1 MAAPKTGPGAK
12 KRPEDRLGHR
22 TKAEQ
27 AKMDE
32 IVVSDEEIEALK
44 SSLTSDLAPAEYWHP
59 VALKGWESFNQSPLR
74 RFYEQTD
81 YVQAWVTCE
90 LIHRCIGDRMSAGRA
105 MQLRMYLNDLGFT
118 EGARR
123 TMDVAIKREVEK
135 ADPAKVVA
143 QERLEAR
150 RASRT
155 RGA

>member
-1 MAAPKTGPGAK
+1 MAAPKTGPTAK
-12 KRPEDRLGHR
+12 KRPEERLGHR

-32 IVVSDEEIEALK
+32 VTVSDEEIDALK
-44 SSLTSDLAPAEYWHP
+44 SYLSVDMAPAEYWHP
-59 VALKGWESFNQSPLR
+59 VALKGWESFCQSPLS

-90 LIHRCIGDRMSAGRA
+90 LIHRCIKDGMSAGRA
-105 MQLRMYLNDLGFT
+105 MQLRMYMNDLGFT

-123 TMDVAIKREVEK
+123 TMDIAIKRETEK

-143 QERLEAR
+143 KERLEAQ
-150 RASRT
+150 RAK

>member
-1 MAAPKTGPGAK
+1 MAAPRTGPTAK
-12 KRPEDRLGHR
+12 KLPSERLGHR

-44 SSLTSDLAPAEYWHP
+44 SSLTTDLTPAEYWHE

-90 LIHRCIGDRMSAGRA
+90 LIHRCIKDGMSAGRA
-105 MQLRMYLNDLGFT
+105 MQLRMFMNDLGFT

-123 TMDVAIKREVEK
+123 TMDIAIKRQTE
-135 ADPAKVVA
+135 APDPAKVVA
-143 QERLEAR
+143 KERLEAR
-150 RASRT
+150 RAA
-155 RGA
+155 RGI

>member
-1 MAAPKTGPGAK
+1 MAAPKSGPTAK

-27 AKMDE
+27 AQMDE
-32 IVVSDEEIEALK
+32 VTVSEEEIEALK
-44 SSLTSDLAPAEYWHP
+44 ASLGTNLEPAEYWHP
-59 VALKGWESFNQSPLR
+59 VALKGWQSFCESPLR
-74 RFYEQTD
+74 RFYEDTD

-90 LIHRCIGDRMSAGRA
+90 LVHRCIGDKMSAGRA

-123 TMDVAIKREVEK
+123 TMDVAIKRETEK

-143 QERLEAR
+143 KERLEAR
-150 RASRT
+150 RASR
-155 RGA
+155 GA

>member
-1 MAAPKTGPGAK
+1 MAAPKTGRTAK
-12 KRPEDRLGHR
+12 KRPEERLGHR

-32 IVVSDEEIEALK
+32 VTISDEEVEALK
-44 SSLTSDLAPAEYWHP
+44 ASLGADLAPADYWHP
-59 VALKGWESFNQSPLR
+59 VALKGWESFCESPLR

-90 LIHRCIGDRMSAGRA
+90 LIHRCIKDGMSAGRA
-105 MQLRMYLNDLGFT
+105 MQLRMFLNDLGFT

-123 TMDVAIKREVEK
+123 TMDIAIKRETEK

-143 QERLEAR
+143 KERLEAR
-150 RASRT
+150 RASR
-155 RGA
+155 GA

>member
-1 MAAPKTGPGAK
+1 MAAPKTGPTAK

-32 IVVSDEEIEALK
+32 VVLSDEEIEALK
-44 SSLTSDLAPAEYWHP
+44 STLTGQLEPAEYWHP
-59 VALKGWESFNQSPLR
+59 VALKGWETFCESPLR

-81 YVQAWVTCE
+81 YVQAWITCE
-90 LIHRCIGDRMSAGRA
+90 LIHQCIKDRMSAGRA
-105 MQLRMYLNDLGFT
+105 MQLRMFLNDLGFT

-123 TMDVAIKREVEK
+123 TMDVAIKRETEK

-143 QERLEAR
+143 KERLEAR
-150 RASRT
+150 RASR
-155 RGA
+155 GA

>member
-1 MAAPKTGPGAK
+1 MAAPRTGPTAK
-12 KRPEDRLGHR
+12 KRADERLGHR

-32 IVVSDEEIEALK
+32 IVVSEEEIEALK
-44 SSLTSDLAPAEYWHP
+44 SSLTTDLTPAEYWHE
-59 VALKGWESFNQSPLR
+59 VALKGWQSFNESPLR

-90 LIHRCIGDRMSAGRA
+90 LIHRCIKDGMSAGRA

-123 TMDVAIKREVEK
+123 TMDIAIKRQTEK

-143 QERLEAR
+143 KERLEAR
-150 RASRT
+150 RAA
-155 RGA
+155 RGI

>member
-1 MAAPKTGPGAK
+1 MAAPKTGPTAK

-27 AKMDE
+27 AKMED
-32 IVVSDEEIEALK
+32 ITVSAEEIEALK
-44 SSLTSDLAPAEYWHP
+44 SSVSADLAPAEYWHP
-59 VALKGWESFNQSPLR
+59 VALKGWETFCQSPLQ
-74 RFYEQTD
+74 RFYEDTD

-90 LIHRCIGDRMSAGRA
+90 LIHRSIKDGMSAGRA

-123 TMDVAIKREVEK
+123 QMDIAIRRETEK

-143 QERLEAR
+143 KERLEAR
-150 RASRT
+150 RASR
-155 RGA
+155 GA

>member
-1 MAAPKTGPGAK
+1 MAAPKTGPTAK

-27 AKMDE
+27 VKMDE
-32 IVVSDEEIEALK
+32 VTVSAEEMKAIQ
-44 SSLTSDLAPAEYWHP
+44 SRCVDSDLAPADYWHP
-59 VALKGWESFNQSPLR
+59 VALSGWVSFCDSPLK

-90 LIHRCIGDRMSAGRA
+90 LIHRCIKDGMSAGRA

-123 TMDVAIKREVEK
+123 TMDIAIKRETEK

-143 QERLEAR
+143 KERLEAR
-150 RASRT
+150 RASR
-155 RGA
+155 GA

>member
-1 MAAPKTGPGAK
+1 MAAPKTGPTAK

-32 IVVSDEEIEALK
+32 ITPEEIEALTAD
-44 SSLTSDLAPAEYWHP
+44 LGDILAPAEHWHH
-59 VALKGWESFNQSPLR
+59 VALAGWEAFCNSPLK
-74 RFYEQTD
+74 RFYERTD

-90 LIHRCIGDRMSAGRA
+90 LIHRCLKDGMSAGRA

-123 TMDVAIKREVEK
+123 TMDIAIQRQVE
-135 ADPAKVVA
+135 APDPAKVVA
-143 QERLEAR
+143 KERLEAR
-150 RASRT
+150 RASR
-155 RGA
+155 GL

>member
-27 AKMDE
+27 AKTDE
-32 IVVSDEEIEALK
+32 ITVSEEEIEALK
-44 SSLTSDLAPAEYWHP
+44 ASLSVDLDPAEYWHP
-59 VALKGWESFNQSPLR
+59 VALKGWQSFCESPLA

-90 LIHRCIGDRMSAGRA
+90 LIHRCIKDGMSAGRA

-123 TMDVAIKREVEK
+123 TMDIAITRNVEA

-143 QERLEAR
+143 KERLEAR
-150 RASRT
+150 RASR
-155 RGA
+155 GA

>member
-1 MAAPKTGPGAK
+1 MAAPKTGPTAK

-27 AKMDE
+27 GKMDE
-32 IVVSDEEIEALK
+32 LVVSDEEIEALK
-44 SSLTSDLAPAEYWHP
+44 ASLSPELEPAEYWHP
-59 VALKGWESFNQSPLR
+59 VALKGWESFVESPLR

-90 LIHRCIGDRMSAGRA
+90 LIHRCIKDGMSAGRA

-123 TMDVAIKREVEK
+123 TMDIAIKRQTEK
-135 ADPAKVVA
+135 PDPMKVVA
-143 QERLEAR
+143 KERLEAR
-150 RASRT
+150 RRN

>member
-1 MAAPKTGPGAK
+1 MAASKTGPGAK

-32 IVVSDEEIEALK
+32 VIVSDEEIEALK
-44 SSLTSDLAPAEYWHP
+44 SSVTADLGPNEDWHP
-59 VALKGWESFNQSPLR
+59 VALKGWEAFNESPLR

-90 LIHRCIGDRMSAGRA
+90 LIHRCIKDGMSAGRA

-123 TMDVAIKREVEK
+123 TMDIAIKRETEK
-135 ADPAKVVA
+135 PDPAKVIA
-143 QERLEAR
+143 KERLEER
-150 RASRT
+150 RASR
-155 RGA
+155 GA

>member
-1 MAAPKTGPGAK
+1 MAAPRTGPGAK

-27 AKMDE
+27 ARME
-32 IVVSDEEIEALK
+32 EVTVSDEEIEALK
-44 SSLTSDLAPAEYWHP
+44 ASLSTDLTPAEYWHP
-59 VALKGWESFNQSPLR
+59 VALKGWESFCESPLR
-74 RFYEQTD
+74 RFYEDTD

-90 LIHRCIGDRMSAGRA
+90 LIHRCIKDNMSAGRA

-123 TMDVAIKREVEK
+123 TMDIAIKRQTEV

-143 QERLEAR
+143 KERLEAR
-150 RASRT
+150 RAA
-155 RGA
+155 RGT

>member
-1 MAAPKTGPGAK
+1 MAASKTGPGAK

-27 AKMDE
+27 AKMEDL
-32 IVVSDEEIEALK
+32 IPDEEIEALK
-44 SSLTSDLAPAEYWHP
+44 ATLSADLDPAEYWHP
-59 VALKGWESFNQSPLR
+59 VALKGWESFCESPLK
-74 RFYEQTD
+74 RFYENTD

-90 LIHRCIGDRMSAGRA
+90 LIHRCLKDGMSAGRS

-123 TMDVAIKREVEK
+123 TMDIAIQRQTEK

-143 QERLEAR
+143 KERLEAR
-150 RASRT
+150 RASR
-155 RGA
+155 GV

>member
-1 MAAPKTGPGAK
+1 MAAPKTGPTAK

-27 AKMDE
+27 AKMEDL
-32 IVVSDEEIEALK
+32 IPDEEIEALK
-44 SSLTSDLAPAEYWHP
+44 VDLGDILAPAEYWHH
-59 VALKGWESFNQSPLR
+59 VALAGWQAFCESPLKR
-74 RFYEQTD
+74 YYERTD

-90 LIHRCIGDRMSAGRA
+90 LIHRCMKDGMSAGRA

-123 TMDVAIKREVEK
+123 TMDIAIQRQTEA

-143 QERLEAR
+143 KERLEAR
-150 RASRT
+150 RASR
-155 RGA
+155 GA

>member
-1 MAAPKTGPGAK
+1 MAAPKTGRTAK
-12 KRPEDRLGHR
+12 KRPEERLGHR

-32 IVVSDEEIEALK
+32 VTVSEEELEALK
-44 SSLTSDLAPAEYWHP
+44 ASLGSDLAPADYWHP
-59 VALKGWESFNQSPLR
+59 VALKGWESFCQSPLR
-74 RFYEQTD
+74 RFYEDTD

-90 LIHRCIGDRMSAGRA
+90 LIHRCIKDGMSAGRA

-123 TMDVAIKREVEK
+123 TMDIAIKRETEK

-143 QERLEAR
+143 KERLEAR
-150 RASRT
+150 RASR
-155 RGA
+155 GA

>member
-1 MAAPKTGPGAK
+1 MAAPKTGPTAK

-32 IVVSDEEIEALK
+32 VVVSDEEIEALK
-44 SSLTSDLAPAEYWHP
+44 SSLTGDLTPAEYWHP
-59 VALKGWESFNQSPLR
+59 VALKGWQTFCESPLR

-81 YVQAWVTCE
+81 YVQAWITCE
-90 LIHRCIGDRMSAGRA
+90 LIHQCVKDRMSAGRA

-123 TMDVAIKREVEK
+123 TMDVAIKRETEK
-135 ADPAKVVA
+135 PDPAKVVA
-143 QERLEAR
+143 RERLEAR
-150 RASRT
+150 RASR
-155 RGA
+155 GA

>member
-1 MAAPKTGPGAK
+1 MAAPKTGPTAK

-22 TKAEQ
+22 TRAEQ
-27 AKMDE
+27 ARMDE
-32 IVVSDEEIEALK
+32 ILVSDEEIEALK
-44 SSLTSDLAPAEYWHP
+44 SSLTSDLVPAEYWHP
-59 VALKGWESFNQSPLR
+59 VALKAWQSFNQSPLR

-90 LIHRCIGDRMSAGRA
+90 LIHQCVKDRMSAGRA

-123 TMDVAIKREVEK
+123 TMDIAIKRETEK
-135 ADPAKVVA
+135 VDPAKVVA

>member
-1 MAAPKTGPGAK
+1 MAAPKTGPTAK
-12 KRPEDRLGHR
+12 KRPEERLGHR

-27 AKMDE
+27 AKMEDLT
-32 IVVSDEEIEALK
+32 VSDEEIEALK
-44 SSLTSDLAPAEYWHP
+44 SSVTAGLAPNEDWHP
-59 VALKGWESFNQSPLR
+59 VALKGWEAFNESPLR

-90 LIHRCIGDRMSAGRA
+90 LIHRCIKDGMSAGRA

-123 TMDVAIKREVEK
+123 AMDIAIRRETEK

-143 QERLEAR
+143 KERLEAR
-150 RASRT
+150 RAA
-155 RGA
+155 RGM

>member
-1 MAAPKTGPGAK
+1 MAAPKTGPTAK
-12 KRPEDRLGHR
+12 KRPEERLGHR

-32 IVVSDEEIEALK
+32 VTVSDEEIDALK
-44 SSLTSDLAPAEYWHP
+44 SSLSVDMAPAEYWHP
-59 VALKGWESFNQSPLR
+59 VALKGWESFCQSPLS

-90 LIHRCIGDRMSAGRA
+90 LIHRCIKDGMSAGRA
-105 MQLRMYLNDLGFT
+105 MQLRMYMNDLGFT

-123 TMDVAIKREVEK
+123 TMDIAIKRETEK

-143 QERLEAR
+143 KERLEAQ
-150 RASRT
+150 RAK

>member
-1 MAAPKTGPGAK
+1 MAAPKTGPTAK

-32 IVVSDEEIEALK
+32 IIVSEDEIEALK
-44 SSLTSDLAPAEYWHP
+44 SSLTTDLTPAEYWHP
-59 VALKGWESFNQSPLR
+59 VALRGWLSFCESPLS
-74 RFYEQTD
+74 RFYEDTD

-90 LIHRCIGDRMSAGRA
+90 LIHRSLKDGMSPGRA
-105 MQLRMYLNDLGFT
+105 MQLRIYMNDLGFT

-123 TMDVAIKREVEK
+123 QMDIAIKRETEK

-143 QERLEAR
+143 KERLEAR
-150 RASRT
+150 RASR
-155 RGA
+155 GA

>member
-1 MAAPKTGPGAK
+1 MAAPKTGPTAK

-27 AKMDE
+27 SKMDE
-32 IVVSDEEIEALK
+32 VTVSAEEIEALK
-44 SSLTSDLAPAEYWHP
+44 ESLGTDLAPAEYWHP
-59 VALKGWESFNQSPLR
+59 VALKGWQSFCESPLR
-74 RFYEQTD
+74 RFYEDTD

-123 TMDVAIKREVEK
+123 AMDVAIKRETEK

-143 QERLEAR
+143 KERLEQR
-150 RASRT
+150 RASR
-155 RGA
+155 GA